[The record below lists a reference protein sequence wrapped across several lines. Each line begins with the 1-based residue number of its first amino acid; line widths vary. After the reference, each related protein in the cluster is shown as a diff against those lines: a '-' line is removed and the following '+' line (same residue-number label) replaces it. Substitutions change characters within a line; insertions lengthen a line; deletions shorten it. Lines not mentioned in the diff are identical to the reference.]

1 MQSLKIFAF
10 SYLIKQILQPYISGR
25 KVAIMSLKK
34 LSLFKYFDID
44 TWLAKKKLM
53 SVGIQEWR
61 DFETQ

>member
-1 MQSLKIFAF
+1 MQRFLIFAF

-34 LSLFKYFDID
+34 LSLFQYFDID

-53 SVGIQEWR
+53 SVGI
-61 DFETQ
+61 